1 MNFVAVDVHYTK
13 IQLNSEP
20 DHFMRC
26 TERNKIAAAVAN
38 IEADDDCVGR
48 LSHWENAHPALPWQR
63 GAKERIA
70 HHKRMEIP
78 YRIMYSCC
86 EQTQQGTRI
95 AVGRLAAM
103 VPGLVLFKAWQIS

>member
-70 HHKRMEIP
+70 HYKSMEIP
-78 YRIMYSCC
+78 YRIM
-86 EQTQQGTRI
+86 Q
-95 AVGRLAAM
+95 L
-103 VPGLVLFKAWQIS
+103 L

>member
-63 GAKERIA
+63 GAKEGIA
-70 HHKRMEIP
+70 HYKRMGNP
-78 YRIMYSCC
+78 LSYHVVAVNRPSD
-86 EQTQQGTRI
+86 EQGS
-95 AVGRLAAM
+95 L
-103 VPGLVLFKAWQIS
+103 LEDL